1 MPPAAHSHDHVH
13 GHSHGPA
20 HAHSH
25 GPAHRHPAA
34 TPAFS
39 LLRLSVWQRLA
50 IVLPLAALLWAGTLW
65 VIAGS
70 AS

>member
-13 GHSHGPA
+13 GHLHT
-20 HAHSH
+20 HSH
-25 GPAHRHPAA
+25 GPHRHPAA

-50 IVLPLAALLWAGTLW
+50 IALPLAALLWAGALW

-70 AS
+70 AP

>member
-1 MPPAAHSHDHVH
+1 MPPAAHSHDHLH
-13 GHSHGPA
+13 THSHG
-20 HAHSH
+20 H
-25 GPAHRHPAA
+25 AHRHPAA
-34 TPAFS
+34 RPALS

-70 AS
+70 VP